1 MTDLTP
7 RQPSTWRVQLWARQA
22 APRLASV
29 AVVIALWQLLAWVGW
44 INTQILPAPWQ
55 LAATAWEMTRSG
67 ELPVHVLDST
77 RRVLVG
83 FLLAAAVGLTLGLAL
98 GAGRRLDRYLHPLV
112 ELLRPIPPIAW
123 IPLAILWF
131 GIGDQPAYFIVTLG
145 AFFPIFVNSY
155 HGIRQVH
162 PLYIRAAQCLG
173 ATRRLLITDVLL
185 PAALPAILT
194 GLRVGIGVAW
204 TSVIA
209 AELVGAQS
217 GLGYMIQTNRILLR
231 TDKIVVGML
240 AIGVVGLLI
249 NQSLGVLERRWRWL
263 AWQQSGAD
271 RG

>member
-1 MTDLTP
+1 MADSTP
-7 RQPSTWRVQLWARQA
+7 YRRSTRHVQVWARRLG
-22 APRLASV
+22 PRLASV
-29 AVVIALWQLLAWVGW
+29 GVVILLWQLLAWAGW
-44 INTQILPAPWQ
+44 INTQVLPPPRQ
-55 LAATAWEMTRSG
+55 LAATTWEMALSG
-67 ELPVHVLDST
+67 ELITHILAST

-83 FLLAAAVGLTLGLAL
+83 FMLAVGIGLTVGLAL
-98 GAGRRLDRYLHPLV
+98 GAGRRLDRYLSPLV

-162 PLYIRAAQCLG
+162 PLYIRAAQCMG

-240 AIGVVGLLI
+240 AIGVVGLVI
-249 NQSLGVLERRWRWL
+249 NQGVTLLERRWRWL
-263 AWQQSGAD
+263 AWQQKESD
-271 RG
+271 RA